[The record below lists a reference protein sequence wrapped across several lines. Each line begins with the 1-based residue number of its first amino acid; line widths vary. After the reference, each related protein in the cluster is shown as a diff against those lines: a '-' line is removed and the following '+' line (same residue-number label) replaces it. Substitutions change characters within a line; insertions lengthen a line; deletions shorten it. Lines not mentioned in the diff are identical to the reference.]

1 MFIKLGIIVGVVIL
15 GGMIFST
22 YIDNLFPT
30 TSASVSDSLKDDVT
44 DLGAKASDS
53 VEQRIDDSINE
64 FIDDSSNTI
73 DEFIDDS
80 SNTIGDASDSI
91 INGIFSQS

>member
-1 MFIKLGIIVGVVIL
+1 MFIKLGIIVGIVVL

-22 YIDNLFPT
+22 EIENLFPN
-30 TSASVSDSLKDDVT
+30 TSATVIDSLKDDMSN
-44 DLGAKASDS
+44 LGSIASDS
-53 VEQRIDDSINE
+53 VEQRIDDSIN
-64 FIDDSSNTI
+64 
-73 DEFIDDS
+73 EFIDDS